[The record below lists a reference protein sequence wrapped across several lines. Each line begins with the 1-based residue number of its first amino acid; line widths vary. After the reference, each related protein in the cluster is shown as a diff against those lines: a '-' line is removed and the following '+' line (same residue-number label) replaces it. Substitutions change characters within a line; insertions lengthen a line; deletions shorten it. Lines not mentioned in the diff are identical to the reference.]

1 MCQMQMRE
9 IWLRTALD
17 RVEPTTAGGLAPP
30 RRGVNEIE
38 VGCPVD
44 CWYHDWGGDALMIH
58 FLHTR
63 QDWTGNRL
71 HRIVQHMPLFFLGS
85 ASREDWISM
94 AAEVRL
100 HVNWS
105 TGPG

>member
-1 MCQMQMRE
+1 
-9 IWLRTALD
+9 
-17 RVEPTTAGGLAPP
+17 
-30 RRGVNEIE
+30 VNELE
-38 VGCPVD
+38 VGSPVN
-44 CWYHDWGGDALMIH
+44 CWYHDWGGDALIIH

-71 HRIVQHMPLFFLGS
+71 HRIVQHMPLFFLRS
-85 ASREDWISM
+85 ATREDWISM

-100 HVNWS
+100 LVNWS